1 MYKRAHL
8 QILKQRVKEPRKFIQ
23 TIIGPRQ
30 VGKTTLIKQ
39 LIKEIEVPH
48 QYVSADSIANAGII
62 WLEQQWEAARLGL
75 LVSDADSFLL
85 IIDEIQKI
93 ENWSNTVK
101 DLWDSDS
108 LKDINLKV
116 VLLGSVSM
124 VIQQGLTES
133 LAGRF
138 EIIRVEHWGFLEME
152 AAFGFT
158 PEEFVWFGGYPGAAD
173 LIKNENRWKEYVKN
187 ALIETTISKDILML
201 TRVQKPALLK
211 RVFELG
217 VAYSGQVL
225 SYSKIVG
232 QLQDAGNTTTIS
244 HYLGLLDSTGMLCG
258 LEKIYVDKLHR
269 KSSSPKFQV
278 KNTALIA
285 AMSDKTFAQI
295 LAEPK
300 EWGRVLESAIG
311 AHLVN
316 YSHRNNYE
324 VYYWRHRNEEVDFV
338 ITKGEKIIAIEVKSG
353 KAKAT
358 SGMRAFKTRF
368 NPDKV
373 LLVGTKGIFWKDFLR
388 LESDILF
395 E

>member
-1 MYKRAHL
+1 MYKRTHL

-30 VGKTTLIKQ
+30 VGKTTLVKQ
-39 LIKEIEVPH
+39 LIKEIEMPYL
-48 QYVSADSIANAGII
+48 YVSADNVANTDNI
-62 WLEQQWEAARLGL
+62 WLEQQWETARLNL
-75 LVSDADSFLL
+75 LVSEAESLLL

-101 DLWDSDS
+101 ALWDLDS

-116 VLLGSVSM
+116 ILLGSASLL
-124 VIQQGLTES
+124 IQQGLTES

-138 EIIRVEHWGFLEME
+138 EIIRVGHWGFLEME
-152 AAFGFT
+152 DAFGFS

-173 LIKNENRWKEYVKN
+173 LIKNENRWKEYVRN

-217 VAYSGQVL
+217 VAYSGQIL

-244 HYLGLLDSTGMLCG
+244 HYLDLLDSAGMICG
-258 LEKIYVDKLHR
+258 LEKIYLEKTHR

-285 AMSDKTFAQI
+285 ALSDKTFAQK

-311 AHLVN
+311 AHLLN
-316 YSHRNNYE
+316 YSQKYKYE
-324 VYYWRHRNEEVDFV
+324 VYYWRHRNEDVDFV
-338 ITKGEKIIAIEVKSG
+338 IKKGERMIAIEVKSG
-353 KAKAT
+353 NTKAT
-358 SGMRAFKTRF
+358 SGMWAFKNKF
-368 NPDKV
+368 NPDRV
-373 LLVGTKGIFWKDFLR
+373 LLIGTKGILWKDFFR
-388 LESDILF
+388 IEPIVLF
-395 E
+395 K